1 MTRTCKPSWSASTK
15 PRTSLSKQCKSAM
28 LKRRGARNTANF
40 SAAKKVAWSQLQVP
54 SEIQNSPWF
63 GLLSSREKETLAWG
77 LMSSGFK
84 LAAADPAEQDS
95 ADSAHQQRG
104 KKDEEASADSQLEG
118 KEGDGASADSQKQN
132 KKGDKGESEKP
143 EKVSAASVSVSAGK
157 DKQGEKGSAVSQDFP
172 FVAVDLSQRIDR
184 ARTCAG
190 PMFTMLPSQKV
201 WIWSSR
207 PCHNRLMT
215 GREAMRLQGYPLDAM
230 NLEKE
235 ISDPQM
241 QDLAGNAFASPII
254 MALLLGVY
262 SHLPE
267 YAWTDDENEHA
278 AAARVSRP
286 QVSEPE
292 ELQRVLQGLD
302 SDSGEDV

>member
-1 MTRTCKPSWSASTK
+1 MMSTAVRLAREKPECLELFLDPDDDPYVQAELVRKHEAVHKLEQAT
-15 PRTSLSKQCKSAM
+15 QE
-28 LKRRGARNTANF
+28 RNAQETWRHKHREF
-40 SAAKKVAWSQLQVP
+40 FAAKKVAWSQLQVP

-84 LAAADPAEQDS
+84 VAAADRAEQDS

-172 FVAVDLSQRIDR
+172 FVAREDVHRANVHHAAIAEGLDLEQSPVPQSAHDGPGSNAAPRLPAGRYELGEGDFRPADARSCWQRIR
-184 ARTCAG
+184 FANHHGPFAG
-190 PMFTMLPSQKV
+190 SVL
-201 WIWSSR
+201 
-207 PCHNRLMT
+207 
-215 GREAMRLQGYPLDAM
+215 
-230 NLEKE
+230 
-235 ISDPQM
+235 
-241 QDLAGNAFASPII
+241 AFA
-254 MALLLGVY
+254 
-262 SHLPE
+262 
-267 YAWTDDENEHA
+267 
-278 AAARVSRP
+278 RVC
-286 QVSEPE
+286 
-292 ELQRVLQGLD
+292 LD
-302 SDSGEDV
+302 R